1 MPMQLILVTFFIF
14 LLLVAFTPLLG
25 YTDKKW
31 VLPLMWG
38 LFALFSIVGWVA
50 FLGIGWL
57 DF

>member
-1 MPMQLILVTFFIF
+1 MLFALITFLLF

-38 LFALFSIVGWVA
+38 LFGVITLAGWVA
-50 FLGIGWL
+50 FLGVGWL

>member
-1 MPMQLILVTFFIF
+1 MLFTLIFFLIF

-38 LFALFSIVGWVA
+38 LFAFFSIAGWVA
-50 FLGIGWL
+50 FLGIGWF

>member
-1 MPMQLILVTFFIF
+1 MQLILVTFFIF